1 MERVYTKDLKEA
13 AGSKV
18 KVAGWVDVRR
28 DHGKLIFLDI
38 RDVSGKVQAVVL
50 PNHETAHEKAKEL
63 RSEWVISVIANV
75 NERPEKMVNKD
86 EPNGAIELEVT
97 EIEILSKAQELPFDL
112 DAELKL
118 DTYLDYLP
126 LTLRKPD
133 NRDVFKVQSEIL
145 IAFRHFLNSQ
155 GFTEF
160 QAPKIIGDDAEG
172 GASVFELEYFKGQK
186 ANLAQSP
193 QLYKQIM
200 VGIFERVYTTGNVF
214 RAEKHSTSRH
224 LNEYTSLDIEM
235 GFIQDHLDVIKLTT
249 KLMNAIVSH
258 LEETCAHIFEKRG
271 VEIPLITK
279 HIPHMK
285 LREAQEILKKEYDD
299 ELDLSAPDLE
309 PQHERWI
316 CEYVRKEMNSD
327 FVFIT
332 HYPVE
337 KTAMYAYEDE
347 SDPGY
352 TKYFDL
358 LFRGI
363 EIQSGGQR
371 YHEYDKLVAAM
382 KRKGLNPD
390 NFAFYLQAFKYGIP
404 PHGGFGMGLER
415 LTEKFLDID
424 NVKRATLFPR
434 EINRIDT
441 LLTKQNEDK
450 DEKDKN

>member
-1 MERVYTKDLKEA
+1 MERVYIKDLQEQ

-18 KVAGWVDVRR
+18 KIAGWVDVRR

-38 RDVSGKVQAVVL
+38 RDATGKVQAVIL
-50 PNHETAHEKAKEL
+50 PNHDVAHKLGGTL
-63 RSEWVISVIANV
+63 RNEWVISVVGNV
-75 NERPEKMVNKD
+75 NKRPEKMVNKD
-86 EPNGAIELEVT
+86 EVNGSIELEVM
-97 EIEILSKAQELPFDL
+97 EIEVLSEAQEMPFDL
-112 DAELKL
+112 YDDLNL

-126 LTLRKPD
+126 LTLRNPMT
-133 NRDVFKVQSEIL
+133 RDVFKVQSEIM
-145 IAFRHFLNSQ
+145 IAFRNYLNQ
-155 GFTEF
+155 NDFVEF
-160 QAPKIIGDDAEG
+160 QSPKIIGEDAEG
-172 GASVFELEYFKGQK
+172 GASVFELEYFKGRK

-200 VGIFERVYTTGNVF
+200 VGVFERVYTTGNVF

-224 LNEYTSLDIEM
+224 LNEYTSLDVEM
-235 GFIQDHLDVIKLTT
+235 GFIEDHQDIMKLDSG
-249 KLMNAIVSH
+249 LMNAIVSH
-258 LEETCAHIFEKRG
+258 LKETCADIFKKRG
-271 VEIPLITK
+271 IEIPTIST

-285 LREAQEILKKEYDD
+285 LREAQVILKKEYDED
-299 ELDLSAPDLE
+299 LDLDAPDLE

-316 CEYVRKEMNSD
+316 SEYVKKEMNSD

-332 HYPVE
+332 HYPVQ

-347 SDPGY
+347 DDPGY

-371 YHEYDKLVAAM
+371 HHNYDKLVAAM
-382 KRKGLNPD
+382 ERKKLDPKK
-390 NFAFYLQAFKYGIP
+390 FEFYLQAFKYGMP
-404 PHGGFGMGLER
+404 PHGGFAIGLER
-415 LTEKFLDID
+415 LTEKFLGID

-441 LLTKQNEDK
+441 LLTKTEK
-450 DEKDKN
+450 TDEKDKD